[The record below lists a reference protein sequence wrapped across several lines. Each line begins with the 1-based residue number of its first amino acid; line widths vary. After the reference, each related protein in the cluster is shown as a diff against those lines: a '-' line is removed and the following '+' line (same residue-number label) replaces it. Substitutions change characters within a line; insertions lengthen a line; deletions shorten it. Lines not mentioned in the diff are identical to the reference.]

1 MWPNLPRSCYFLKI
15 LIIFTKTHRKRRDWI
30 SIIINLWMSEF
41 QTKQTM
47 ESSKYTCTR
56 FALFVF
62 FYILVV
68 DFFWIQHLCLYL
80 YPSTFTKFH
89 LKCLFKC
96 VKISSS
102 QSSFAYETFHLTIHI
117 YYTMFWTSFK
127 NTFGCV

>member
-15 LIIFTKTHRKRRDWI
+15 LITFTKTHCKLRLDFYYNQSLDEWI
-30 SIIINLWMSEF
+30 PDKTDNGIFKVHLYKLS
-41 QTKQTM
+41 
-47 ESSKYTCTR
+47 Y
-56 FALFVF
+56 LFSLTF
-62 FYILVV
+62 RWLI
-68 DFFWIQHLCLYL
+68 FFWIQHLCLYL

-102 QSSFAYETFHLTIHI
+102 QSSFAYETFHLSFHI

-127 NTFGCV
+127 NAFGCV